1 MYTGIIYKYTSPSG
15 KIYIGQTTREKARRR
30 EFLDINRL
38 YAGKAINNA
47 RLKYGTKAFTYE
59 VLLTLRASS
68 KEELSKL
75 LNYNEKYFINL
86 FHSNINGYNITDG
99 GTSGII
105 GYTHTEETKIKIAK
119 SIRGRKHSE
128 ETKRKIKEANIG
140 KHSGRRPN
148 KRYKNRKTTDPSKWR
163 NIKIYVYD
171 INMTLVK
178 TFISI
183 KATAEFF
190 NCGETTIRRY
200 LKSGKLYKGFLLKK

>member
-86 FHSNINGYNITDG
+86 FHSNINKYNITFFIKYCHK
-99 GTSGII
+99 GIVMF
-105 GYTHTEETKIKIAK
+105 
-119 SIRGRKHSE
+119 SIIIRNR
-128 ETKRKIKEANIG
+128 I
-140 KHSGRRPN
+140 PN
-148 KRYKNRKTTDPSKWR
+148 HY
-163 NIKIYVYD
+163 
-171 INMTLVK
+171 
-178 TFISI
+178 
-183 KATAEFF
+183 
-190 NCGETTIRRY
+190 
-200 LKSGKLYKGFLLKK
+200 